1 MQRRGGGAEKTGPA
15 GRQNQHADWGGRVLR
30 LQQLAERRPGPALQL
45 PLLGDPGVVRGQLGV
60 GLRDEHEMDRYS
72 LQESLSGADNEET
85 TTGSGH
91 RFHHGHRRHAA
102 AAARLRPGG
111 IMLAVPAA
119 SARAPADVQP
129 AVTAEARGSA
139 APAPTQ
145 KSIYESIKPV
155 GGSGNSPPGSE
166 YRSYNPV
173 PAAPAPPPPS
183 QKPHSDPSPDSQYGF
198 GNLKLEENVDQSRVA
213 ARKQRPPS
221 TRCWPRSQTARPPAA
236 DGADRACQHGLWHRP
251 GAEAAAAGQ
260 AGAGEDPG
268 DERGGGREEGAGET
282 GAARP
287 DGVCRE
293 LLQ

>member
-1 MQRRGGGAEKTGPA
+1 
-15 GRQNQHADWGGRVLR
+15 
-30 LQQLAERRPGPALQL
+30 
-45 PLLGDPGVVRGQLGV
+45 
-60 GLRDEHEMDRYS
+60 
-72 LQESLSGADNEET
+72 
-85 TTGSGH
+85 
-91 RFHHGHRRHAA
+91 
-102 AAARLRPGG
+102 
-111 IMLAVPAA
+111 MLAVPAA

-213 ARKQRPPS
+213 ARKQWPPS
-221 TRCWPRSQTARPPAA
+221 TRCWPRSQTARPPAVNM
-236 DGADRACQHGLWHRP
+236 DTGTDREQRRLLRV
-251 GAEAAAAGQ
+251 
-260 AGAGEDPG
+260 
-268 DERGGGREEGAGET
+268 R
-282 GAARP
+282 
-287 DGVCRE
+287 RE
-293 LLQ
+293 LEKIQEVNEEEAVRKEQEKQEQHDLVEFAENYFNDQERCPNE

>member
-1 MQRRGGGAEKTGPA
+1 M
-15 GRQNQHADWGGRVLR
+15 
-30 LQQLAERRPGPALQL
+30 
-45 PLLGDPGVVRGQLGV
+45 RGQLGV

-91 RFHHGHRRHAA
+91 RFHHGHRRHA

-213 ARKQRPPS
+213 ARKQWPPS

>member
-1 MQRRGGGAEKTGPA
+1 
-15 GRQNQHADWGGRVLR
+15 
-30 LQQLAERRPGPALQL
+30 
-45 PLLGDPGVVRGQLGV
+45 
-60 GLRDEHEMDRYS
+60 
-72 LQESLSGADNEET
+72 
-85 TTGSGH
+85 
-91 RFHHGHRRHAA
+91 
-102 AAARLRPGG
+102 
-111 IMLAVPAA
+111 MLAVPAA

-213 ARKQRPPS
+213 ARKQWPPS

-268 DERGGGREEGAGET
+268 GERGGGREEGAGET